1 MRLASTELQTQDPWI
16 IEEKYPFDF
25 DVLFRV
31 HYQAQDGAGSAEP
44 GEADAGKQGSGVAI
58 LSGFRRRAQ
67 RYDRRQS

>member
-31 HYQAQDGAGSAEP
+31 HYQHKTAQGLENLVKLMQES
-44 GEADAGKQGSGVAI
+44 K
-58 LSGFRRRAQ
+58 AQ
-67 RYDRRQS
+67 ECDSLGL